1 MTHFACADAGDLES
15 VDHQLELLDRAATT
29 LAAHGLAPRVRH
41 AANSAALLRTI
52 ARCSSEFDPA
62 SPSTGS
68 SPTPTVRAAPA
79 GDANPHRGGGAARD
93 PAGQPVGYGGTWR
106 AARASRIA
114 TVPMGYADGL
124 GRGLSNRGQML
135 VRGRRVPIVGLV
147 SMDLTMIDV
156 TEVPGVALRDECV
169 VLGHQKGPLGE
180 DTISAVEIAAHLG
193 SIPWRCSRP
202 SREGCR
208 GSPGA
213 LSPAR
218 SLRVA

>member
-1 MTHFACADAGDLES
+1 MLE
-15 VDHQLELLDRAATT
+15 
-29 LAAHGLAPRVRH
+29 RVRPGI
-41 AANSAALLRTI
+41 ALYGVEPYPGLCAQLRPVMRIRTEVVALREI
-52 ARCSSEFDPA
+52 P
-62 SPSTGS
+62 P
-68 SPTPTVRAAPA
+68 
-79 GDANPHRGGGAARD
+79 
-93 PAGQPVGYGGTWR
+93 GQPVGYGGTWR

-193 SIPWRCSRP
+193 SIPWEVLTAVSRRVP
-202 SREGCR
+202 RFYRE
-208 GSPGA
+208 P
-213 LSPAR
+213 
-218 SLRVA
+218 